1 MLNQEGNDNDDG
13 LDFSFLNIGNT
24 DGEESDRES
33 MPSLEARHNDNSDN
47 ESYVKFDS
55 K

>member
-24 DGEESDRES
+24 DGEESDGES
-33 MPSLEARHNDNSDN
+33 MPSLEDRHNGNSDD
-47 ESYVKFDS
+47 ESSVEFDS

>member
-24 DGEESDRES
+24 DGEESDGES
-33 MPSLEARHNDNSDN
+33 MSSLKDRHKDNSDD
-47 ESYVKFDS
+47 ESSVEFDS